1 MKLTELEFFLE
12 DFLIYCQ
19 SKNLAP
25 KTLSSYEQSLKLF
38 IVYLK
43 NEHEIDDPKYV
54 KAGHIR
60 QYVKYVQERGKYT
73 VVGNDKSRR
82 INHPQNRTDYKKTVS
97 NVTINNYLRNIK
109 VFFNWLASESEIR
122 KNPVESIEQ
131 LKTERRQ
138 KAGIS
143 EEEFIALLGQLT
155 SNLSNLLI
163 LVIIHFEGLLVYMI
177 LSFLLTGSGHSY
189 HTKRLF

>member
-25 KTLSSYEQSLKLF
+25 KTLSPYEQSLKLF
-38 IVYLK
+38 IVFLK
-43 NEHEIDDPKYV
+43 NEHGIDDPKYV

-82 INHPQNRTDYKKTVS
+82 INQNRTDYKKTVS

-122 KNPVESIEQ
+122 KNPVDSIEQ
-131 LKTERRQ
+131 LKTERRE
-138 KAGIS
+138 K
-143 EEEFIALLGQLT
+143 T
-155 SNLSNLLI
+155 
-163 LVIIHFEGLLVYMI
+163 
-177 LSFLLTGSGHSY
+177 
-189 HTKRLF
+189 